1 MVQGLR
7 LPTPSTG
14 GLGSISGQG
23 TRSHMPPLRVGM
35 LRLKIPFVAT
45 KKDRSG
51 YSFCPL
57 LMPMSEAFSI
67 SFIL

>member
-1 MVQGLR
+1 MVQWLR

-35 LRLKIPFVAT
+35 LRLKIPCVAT
-45 KKDRSG
+45 KKTDPTAAVKIEDPVCSN
-51 YSFCPL
+51 
-57 LMPMSEAFSI
+57 
-67 SFIL
+67 

>member
-45 KKDRSG
+45 KKDRS
-51 YSFCPL
+51 YSC
-57 LMPMSEAFSI
+57 SEDRRSRVQQ
-67 SFIL
+67 LRPVPC